1 MRPSGHAL
9 LSITS
14 LALSSPR
21 KLLPRPRARAS
32 AQSLHHAVGVTLL
45 LSPTARSPRPHPAAD
60 PPKAEPPVS
69 YAYGPPPSSSSS
81 YAPSAAPTS
90 TSPRA
95 TSLSRY
101 HSQMRGESMAGIVPG
116 GAGADFSSAPP
127 TRSSASYAA
136 YPPAP
141 TRGGPVARPDLVLAP
156 GEDYVPGI
164 GPRKYNLGTSALPL
178 PGDGGA
184 TGVGVSATYR
194 TAFSGGWDAGAGAG
208 AGAGAQKY
216 NAENYPPP
224 NFGGGAGGREVGA
237 YVSYEATR
245 DQRRRV
251 DPSYAA
257 DLNSQIADRQARR
270 RAEKDAEVMRDRA
283 LLSEPS
289 NLPAGVRLSSRPSIR
304 LASAMAPTQ
313 ALSSNWDATG
323 HGGDRLSDRPT
334 DAWTDPRSFNSAA
347 PAAQSHAP
355 SSPQRV
361 REMPANLDS
370 DAMREAV
377 RA

>member
-1 MRPSGHAL
+1 MP
-9 LSITS
+9 
-14 LALSSPR
+14 
-21 KLLPRPRARAS
+21 
-32 AQSLHHAVGVTLL
+32 
-45 LSPTARSPRPHPAAD
+45 
-60 PPKAEPPVS
+60 EPPVS
-69 YAYGPPPSSSSS
+69 YAYGPPPSASSS

-101 HSQMRGESMAGIVPG
+101 QSQMRGDSMAGIVPG
-116 GAGADFSSAPP
+116 GGGGGGGGGDAASAP
-127 TRSSASYAA
+127 RASSYAA

-141 TRGGPVARPDLVLAP
+141 SRGGPPAARAALALAP

-194 TAFSGGWDAGAGAG
+194 TAFSGGWDSGGGGGGGAPAL
-208 AGAGAQKY
+208 AQKF
-216 NAENYPPP
+216 NAENFAPANY
-224 NFGGGAGGREVGA
+224 GGGVGGREVGS
-237 YVSYEATR
+237 YGSYEATR

-257 DLNSQIADRQARR
+257 DLNSQIAERQARR
-270 RAEKDAEVMRDRA
+270 RAEKDAEVSRDRA

-323 HGGDRLSDRPT
+323 HAAAQQAQAQQL
-334 DAWTDPRSFNSAA
+334 DAPWADPRNFASMLPSAAA
-347 PAAQSHAP
+347 PAHAP

-377 RA
+377 RAWCGARLSVFARAKDPPVTHPPPPTLHPGYFCPPFPRALRSQGAATPSLDFA